1 MWVGV
6 IKTLNDVSHID
17 TKVFSLGGL
26 NSLIRLQVVSVLSF
40 AAGVQWM
47 LGDAKQHSQRYV
59 NSGDA
64 DDPCH
69 GFHNRISQSLAL
81 SHFRH
86 NAKH

>member
-1 MWVGV
+1 MGV
-6 IKTLNDVSHID
+6 IKTLNDVSHVD

-59 NSGDA
+59 NSSA
-64 DDPCH
+64 VVLQTIH
-69 GFHNRISQSLAL
+69 GFHNRFSQSLAL
-81 SHFRH
+81 SHLGH
-86 NAKH
+86 YAKH